1 MTLGLVWVYE
11 GGFGPVGA
19 HFGIAL
25 GVAGEAL
32 GILVRIVDDF
42 WCPQEALGPSQ
53 GVQGCTKEAPGRHQ
67 GGTEEAPRRGHCG
80 ITLHILGVVWKSFGY
95 EGYFECTL
103 LRFVKLFGFPTALN
117 CFTYFPNRF

>member
-1 MTLGLVWVYE
+1 MRGRWDILGWLWHHFGVTLGLLWVYE
-11 GGFGPVGA
+11 GGFGSFGA

-25 GVAGEAL
+25 GVAGAAL

-67 GGTEEAPRRGHCG
+67 GGTKEAPGRHQGGPR
-80 ITLHILGVVWKSFGY
+80 
-95 EGYFECTL
+95 
-103 LRFVKLFGFPTALN
+103 
-117 CFTYFPNRF
+117 

>member
-1 MTLGLVWVYE
+1 MTLGLLWVYE
-11 GGFGPVGA
+11 GGFGSFGA

-53 GVQGCTKEAPGRHQ
+53 GVQGCTREAPGRHQ
-67 GGTEEAPRRGHCG
+67 GGTREAPRRHQG
-80 ITLHILGVVWKSFGY
+80 GVIVASL
-95 EGYFECTL
+95 CT
-103 LRFVKLFGFPTALN
+103 FWG
-117 CFTYFPNRF
+117 